1 MLSTV
6 HNSFIDNLL
15 FYQKL
20 TVKKKFSNRELLLF
34 HFFYD
39 STKIFPRNVIIVK
52 DIVFFFLDNEKYFE
66 AKSKLP
72 YLRKKIQNRRI
83 VLVRE
88 EVVLVNLVFGFFPDP
103 YIHRIRIERNM
114 NTGQIVIIVG
124 FLSYEER
131 GIAVGCKGDYIK
143 AINTIFESY
152 VTFADYQGFQ
162 IKIKCEVVC
171 L

>member
-1 MLSTV
+1 MLSTI

-20 TVKKKFSNRELLLF
+20 TVKKKFSNKELLLF

-52 DIVFFFLDNEKYFE
+52 DIVFFFLENEKYFE
-66 AKSKLP
+66 AKLKLS
-72 YLRKKIQNRRI
+72 YLRKRFQNRRI

-88 EVVLVNLVFGFFPDP
+88 EEVLANLVFGFFPDP
-103 YIHRIRIERNM
+103 YIHNIRIDRNSH
-114 NTGQIVIIVG
+114 TGQIIIIVG

-131 GIAVGCKGDYIK
+131 GIAVGCNGDYIK
-143 AINTIFESY
+143 AINYIFESY
-152 VTFADYQGFQ
+152 VKFADYQGFQ
-162 IKIKCEVVC
+162 VKIKCEVVS

>member
-1 MLSTV
+1 MLSTI

-20 TVKKKFSNRELLLF
+20 SVKKKFSNRELLLF

-39 STKIFPRNVIIVK
+39 STKVFPRNVIIVK

-72 YLRKKIQNRRI
+72 YLRKKFQNRRI
-83 VLVRE
+83 VLVRDE
-88 EVVLVNLVFGFFPDP
+88 GVLVNLIFGFFPDP
-103 YIHRIRIERNM
+103 YIHRIRIERKL
-114 NTGQIVIIVG
+114 NTGQIMIILG

-131 GIAVGCKGDYIK
+131 GIAVGCNGDYIK
-143 AINTIFESY
+143 AINSIFESF
-152 VTFADYQGFQ
+152 VKFTDYQGYQ
-162 IKIKCEVVC
+162 VKIKCEVVD

>member
-88 EVVLVNLVFGFFPDP
+88 EVVLVNLVYGFFPDP

-162 IKIKCEVVC
+162 VKIKCEVVR

>member
-1 MLSTV
+1 MLSTIQ
-6 HNSFIDNLL
+6 NSFIDNLL

-20 TVKKKFSNRELLLF
+20 SIRKKFSNRELLLF

-39 STKIFPRNVIIVK
+39 TTEVFPRNVIIVK
-52 DIVFFFLDNEKYFE
+52 DIVFFFLDNENYFE

-72 YLRKKIQNRRI
+72 YLRKKFQNRRI

-88 EVVLVNLVFGFFPDP
+88 EGVLVNLIFGFFPDP
-103 YIHRIRIERNM
+103 YIHRIRIERNF
-114 NTGQIVIIVG
+114 NTGQIIIIVG

-131 GIAVGCKGDYIK
+131 GIAVGCNGDYIK
-143 AINTIFESY
+143 AINSIFESHIK
-152 VTFADYQGFQ
+152 FADYKGYQV
-162 IKIKCEVVC
+162 KIRCEVVG

>member
-1 MLSTV
+1 MLSTT
-6 HNSFIDNLL
+6 HTSFIDDLL

-20 TVKKKFSNRELLLF
+20 SVRKKFSNKELLLF

-39 STKIFPRNVIIVK
+39 STKIFPRNVIIIK
-52 DIVFFFLDNEKYFE
+52 DIVFFFLDNENYFE

-72 YLRKKIQNRRI
+72 YLRKKFQNRRI

-88 EVVLVNLVFGFFPDP
+88 EGVLVNLVFGFFPDP
-103 YIHRIRIERNM
+103 YIHRIRISKNT
-114 NTGQIVIIVG
+114 NTGQILIVIG

-131 GIAVGCKGDYIK
+131 GIAVGCNGDYIK
-143 AINTIFESY
+143 AINNIFENY
-152 VTFADYQGFQ
+152 VKFAEYQGFQ
-162 IKIKCEVVC
+162 IKIKCEVVN

>member
-1 MLSTV
+1 MLSTT
-6 HNSFIDNLL
+6 HNSFIDDLL

-20 TVKKKFSNRELLLF
+20 SVRKRFSNKELLLF

-66 AKSKLP
+66 AKLKLP
-72 YLRKKIQNRRI
+72 YFRRKFQNRRI
-83 VLVRE
+83 ILVRE
-88 EVVLVNLVFGFFPDP
+88 EGVLVNLIFGFFPDP
-103 YIHRIRIERNM
+103 YIHRIRIERNV
-114 NTGQIVIIVG
+114 NTGQIVVIVG

-131 GIAVGCKGDYIK
+131 GIAIGCNGDYIK
-143 AINTIFESY
+143 AINSIFENH
-152 VTFADYQGFQ
+152 VKFTDYQGFQ
-162 IKIKCEVVC
+162 IKIKCEVVN

>member
-1 MLSTV
+1 MLSSIQ
-6 HNSFIDNLL
+6 NSFIDNLL

-39 STKIFPRNVIIVK
+39 STKIFPKNVIIVK
-52 DIVFFFLDNEKYFE
+52 DIVFFFLDNEYYFE
-66 AKSKLP
+66 AYSKLS

-88 EVVLVNLVFGFFPDP
+88 EGVLVNLIFGFFPDP
-103 YIHRIRIERNM
+103 YIHTIRIERNF
-114 NTGQIVIIVG
+114 NTGQVIIIIG

-131 GIAVGCKGDYIK
+131 GIAVGCNGDYIK
-143 AINTIFESY
+143 AINAIFQNY
-152 VTFADYQGFQ
+152 VKFSDYQGFQ
-162 IKIKCEVVC
+162 VKIKCEVVS

>member
-1 MLSTV
+1 MLSTT
-6 HNSFIDNLL
+6 HNSFIDDLL

-20 TVKKKFSNRELLLF
+20 SVRKKFSNKELLLF

-39 STKIFPRNVIIVK
+39 STKIFPRNVIIIK
-52 DIVFFFLDNEKYFE
+52 DIVFFFLDNENYFE

-72 YLRKKIQNRRI
+72 YLRKKFQNRRI

-88 EVVLVNLVFGFFPDP
+88 EGVLVNLVFGFFPDP
-103 YIHRIRIERNM
+103 YIHRIRISKNT
-114 NTGQIVIIVG
+114 NTGQILIVIG

-131 GIAVGCKGDYIK
+131 GIAVGCNGDYIK
-143 AINTIFESY
+143 AINNIFENY
-152 VTFADYQGFQ
+152 VKFAEYQGFQ
-162 IKIKCEVVC
+162 IKIKCEVVN

>member
-1 MLSTV
+1 MVSTTQ
-6 HNSFIDNLL
+6 NSFIDDLL

-20 TVKKKFSNRELLLF
+20 SVIKKFSNNELLLF

-52 DIVFFFLDNEKYFE
+52 DIVFFFLDNENYFE
-66 AKSKLP
+66 AKLKLP
-72 YLRKKIQNRRI
+72 YLRKKFQNRRI

-88 EVVLVNLVFGFFPDP
+88 EGVLVNLVFGFFPDP
-103 YIHRIRIERNM
+103 YIHRIRIERNA
-114 NTGQIVIIVG
+114 NNGQIIIIVG

-131 GIAVGCKGDYIK
+131 GIAVGCNGDYIK
-143 AINTIFESY
+143 AINRIFENK
-152 VTFADYQGFQ
+152 VKFVDYRGFQ
-162 IKIKCEVVC
+162 IKIKCEVVN

>member
-1 MLSTV
+1 MLSTI

-66 AKSKLP
+66 ATSKLP

-143 AINTIFESY
+143 AINNIFESY

-162 IKIKCEVVC
+162 VKIKCEVVC

>member
-1 MLSTV
+1 MASAI
-6 HNSFIDNLL
+6 HDSFIDNLL

-20 TVKKKFSNRELLLF
+20 TVNKKFSNKELLLF

-39 STKIFPRNVIIVK
+39 STKIFPRNVILVK

-66 AKSKLP
+66 AKLKLP
-72 YLRKKIQNRRI
+72 YLRKRFQSRRI

-88 EVVLVNLVFGFFPDP
+88 EGVLANLVFGFFPDP
-103 YIHRIRIERNM
+103 YIHTIRIERNSR
-114 NTGQIVIIVG
+114 TGQIIIIVG

-131 GIAVGCKGDYIK
+131 GIAVGCNGDYIK
-143 AINTIFESY
+143 AINRIFESY
-152 VTFADYQGFQ
+152 VKFADYQEFQ
-162 IKIKCEVVC
+162 VKIKCEVVS

>member
-6 HNSFIDNLL
+6 HNSLFDNLL

-162 IKIKCEVVC
+162 VKIKCEVVS

>member
-6 HNSFIDNLL
+6 HNSLFDNLL

-34 HFFYD
+34 HFFFD

-143 AINTIFESY
+143 AINTIFESC

>member
-1 MLSTV
+1 MLSTI
-6 HNSFIDNLL
+6 HNSFIDDLL

-20 TVKKKFSNRELLLF
+20 TVKKKFFNKELLLF

-39 STKIFPRNVIIVK
+39 TTKIFPRNVIIVK

-66 AKSKLP
+66 AKVKLP
-72 YLRKKIQNRRI
+72 YLRKKFQNRRI

-88 EVVLVNLVFGFFPDP
+88 EGVLVNLIFGFFPDP
-103 YIHRIRIERNM
+103 YIHRIRIERNF
-114 NTGQIVIIVG
+114 NTGQIIIIVG

-131 GIAVGCKGDYIK
+131 GIAVGCNGDYIK
-143 AINTIFESY
+143 AINSIFESHIK
-152 VTFADYQGFQ
+152 FADYKGYQV
-162 IKIKCEVVC
+162 KIRCEVVG

>member
-1 MLSTV
+1 MLSTI

-72 YLRKKIQNRRI
+72 YLRKKFKNRRI

-88 EVVLVNLVFGFFPDP
+88 EGVLVNLVFGFFPDP

-114 NTGQIVIIVG
+114 NTEQIVIIVG

-152 VTFADYQGFQ
+152 VTFTDYQGFQ
-162 IKIKCEVVC
+162 IKIKCEVVS

>member
-1 MLSTV
+1 MLSTT
-6 HNSFIDNLL
+6 HNSFIDDLL

-20 TVKKKFSNRELLLF
+20 TVIKKFSNKELLLF

-39 STKIFPRNVIIVK
+39 STKVFPRNVITIK

-66 AKSKLP
+66 AKVKLP
-72 YLRKKIQNRRI
+72 YLRKKFQNRRI

-103 YIHRIRIERNM
+103 YIHRIRIERNF
-114 NTGQIVIIVG
+114 NTGQIIIIVG

-131 GIAVGCKGDYIK
+131 GIAIGCNGDYIK
-143 AINTIFESY
+143 AINKIFENY
-152 VTFADYQGFQ
+152 IKFAGYQGFNV
-162 IKIKCEVVC
+162 KIKCEVVS

>member
-1 MLSTV
+1 MLSSIQ
-6 HNSFIDNLL
+6 NSFIDNLL

-39 STKIFPRNVIIVK
+39 ATKIFPKNVIIVK
-52 DIVFFFLDNEKYFE
+52 DIVFFFLDNEDYFE
-66 AKSKLP
+66 AHSKLS
-72 YLRKKIQNRRI
+72 YLRKKFQNRRI

-88 EVVLVNLVFGFFPDP
+88 EGVLVNLIFGFFPDP
-103 YIHRIRIERNM
+103 YIHTLSIERNF
-114 NTGQIVIIVG
+114 NTGQVIIIIG

-131 GIAVGCKGDYIK
+131 GIAVGCNGDYIK
-143 AINTIFESY
+143 AINVIFQSY
-152 VTFADYQGFQ
+152 VKFSDYQGFQ
-162 IKIKCEVVC
+162 VKIKCEVVS